1 MNAAIGLVERGL
13 VPAPLLRRGIR
24 SLLKQRISE
33 EESRLSDG
41 RDAWMQRWTQRMR
54 DSSIALVPEKANEQ
68 HYEVPAAFYEHVL
81 GPRRKYSSAYYP
93 TADATLAEAEE
104 AMLALTC
111 ERAELAD
118 GQRVLELGCGWG
130 SLSLWMAE
138 RYPGST
144 FLCVSNSGS
153 QRLHI
158 EGEAARRGLTNL
170 TVVTRDMNVFDTDET
185 FDRVVSVE
193 MFEHM
198 RNWEQLLARV
208 AGWLAPHGKL
218 FLHVFAH
225 ERYAY
230 PFEVRDESDWMSR
243 HFFSG
248 GMMPSHDLLDHLD
261 TPFEVERRWKVDGT
275 HYART
280 SEDWLRNL
288 ERRREDVMPIL
299 RATYGREAA
308 PKWFQRWRLFFL
320 ACAELFAW
328 GDGERWFVSHQLLTP
343 RRSAS

>member
-24 SLLKQRISE
+24 SLLKQRVDE
-33 EESRLSDG
+33 EEGRLADG
-41 RDAWMQRWTQRMR
+41 RDAWMDAWTQRMR

-68 HYEVPAAFYEHVL
+68 HYEVPAAFYEQVL
-81 GPRRKYSSAYYP
+81 GPRRKYSSAYYATP
-93 TADATLAEAEE
+93 DATLAEAEE

-144 FLCVSNSGS
+144 FLCVSNSAS
-153 QRLHI
+153 QRAHI
-158 EGEAARRGLTNL
+158 EGRASKRGLTNL
-170 TVVTRDMNVFDTDET
+170 TIVTRDMNEFEADGT

-198 RNWEQLLARV
+198 RNWERLLGRV
-208 AGWLAPHGKL
+208 AGWLAPDGKV

-225 ERYAY
+225 ERFAY
-230 PFEVRDESDWMSR
+230 PFEVRDASDWMSR

-261 TPFEVERRWKVDGT
+261 TPFEVARRWKVDGT

-288 ERRREDVMPIL
+288 EQRRDAVLPIL

-308 PKWFQRWRLFFL
+308 PRWFQRWRLFFL
-320 ACAELFAW
+320 ACAELFGW
-328 GDGERWFVSHQLLTP
+328 EGGREWFVSHQLLVP
-343 RRSAS
+343 RGSAS